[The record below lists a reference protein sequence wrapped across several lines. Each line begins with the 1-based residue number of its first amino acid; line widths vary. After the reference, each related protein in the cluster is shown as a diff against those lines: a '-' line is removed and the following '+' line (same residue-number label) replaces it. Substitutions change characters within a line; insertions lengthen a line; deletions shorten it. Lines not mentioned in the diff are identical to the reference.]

1 MRNYINMPVL
11 LLLAFY
17 VEKVSRSLN
26 DHFSAAAVQKEPEK
40 ASVNQKIHNVMLWEI
55 LLRNRAESRIYLFC

>member
-1 MRNYINMPVL
+1 MRDYVNMPV

-26 DHFSAAAVQKEPEK
+26 YHFSAAAVQKELEK
-40 ASVNQKIHNVMLWEI
+40 ASVNQKIHTVLPRES
-55 LLRNRAESRIYLFC
+55 LLRKRDESHLYLLS